1 MTRRFD
7 FDLYVIGGGSAGV
20 RLGRTAGAL
29 GAKVGLAEQDRLG
42 GTCVNVGCVPKKLFV
57 YASRFAHEAADA
69 AGFGWTVA
77 APGFDWRVLRANEEK
92 EVARLNGIYRRLLEQ
107 AHVDVHDARAV
118 VVGPNEVRVG
128 ERTLT
133 AERIAICTGSH
144 PRRPEIPGAELG
156 MVSDDVFVLEA
167 LPRSIAIV
175 GAGYIA
181 CEFASIFAGL
191 GVETTLIARG
201 ERLLPHFDREIGLT
215 LQRELAKQDVHVVC
229 ERHVMRLERRGDRIT
244 CGLDQEAPGRGAEIV
259 ADAVLFAIG
268 RHPSCE
274 TLGVHEVGVR
284 CRPDGAIAVDSAYRT
299 SVPSIHAL
307 GDVIGR
313 VQLTPV
319 ALAEGT
325 ALAHTLFGS
334 RGDITVDYAD
344 IPTAV
349 FTTPEIATVGLTEP
363 QARRTHD
370 VLVFRTEFRPMKHTL
385 SGRDERMLMKLIVD
399 RPSDRVLG
407 VHVVGEGASD
417 MVQLAAVA
425 MKAGATKA
433 HFDSTIGIHPTAAE
447 ELVTLR
453 TPVKEP

>member
-7 FDLYVIGGGSAGV
+7 FDLYVIGGGSGGV
-20 RLGRTAGAL
+20 RLARTAGAL
-29 GAKVGLAEQDRLG
+29 GAKVAVAEQDRLG

-69 AGFGWTVA
+69 AGFGWAVP
-77 APGFDWRVLRANEEK
+77 APIFDWRVLRANEER

-107 AHVDVHDARAV
+107 AQVEIHDARATITGPHALQ
-118 VVGPNEVRVG
+118 VGG
-128 ERTLT
+128 RTVT

-144 PRRPEIPGAELG
+144 ARRPEIPGAELG
-156 MVSDDVFVLEA
+156 MVSDDVFVLEQ

-181 CEFASIFAGL
+181 CEFAAIFAGL

-201 ERLLPHFDREIGLT
+201 ERLLPHFDREVGLT
-215 LQRELAKQDVHVVC
+215 LHRELAKQDIHVVC
-229 ERHVMRLERRGDRIT
+229 ERHVMALEKRGDRIA
-244 CGLDQEAPGRGAEIV
+244 CVLDQDAPDRGPAIV

-268 RHPSCE
+268 RRPNCE
-274 TLGVHEVGVR
+274 GIGLDSVGLH
-284 CRPDGAIAVDSAYRT
+284 CRPDGAVPVDDTLTT

-307 GDVIGR
+307 GDVINR
-313 VQLTPV
+313 FQLTPV

-325 ALAHTLFGS
+325 ALAHTLYGS
-334 RGDITVDYAD
+334 RPRVAVDYAD

-349 FTTPEIATVGLTEP
+349 FTTPEIATVGLTEA
-363 QARRTHD
+363 QARSRHE

-385 SGRDERMLMKLIVD
+385 SGRDERMLMKLVVD
-399 RPSDRVLG
+399 RESDRVLG
-407 VHVVGEGASD
+407 VHVVGEGAAE

-433 HFDSTIGIHPTAAE
+433 HFDATIGIHPTAAE

-453 TPVKEP
+453 TPVHEP